1 MMGSRPA
8 NSYYLH
14 ECLIHT
20 PVRTAEACLRL
31 DEPVCH
37 PTCDCAACES
47 DTAIS
52 RMVSR
57 RLALHAILRRLIEV
71 KALGA
76 IDAKDRCAY
85 LIDCFSEARDRSVE
99 LMDALT
105 DDGSHRINH
114 GDFHYL
120 EVLRE
125 AAGGPRATIPSE
137 KELT

>member
-1 MMGSRPA
+1 M
-8 NSYYLH
+8 
-14 ECLIHT
+14 
-20 PVRTAEACLRL
+20 
-31 DEPVCH
+31 
-37 PTCDCAACES
+37 
-47 DTAIS
+47 
-52 RMVSR
+52 
-57 RLALHAILRRLIEV
+57 LRRLIEV

-125 AAGGPRATIPSE
+125 AAGGPRATIPSG